1 VRDEADCKGA
11 SEAERLGARRCRD
24 AEGVNVTVNG
34 REQAA
39 APGETVESLLERLG
53 LAARYALVERNGEP
67 VERTEYERTAL
78 EDGDTLVVAR
88 PVAGG

>member
-1 VRDEADCKGA
+1 MT
-11 SEAERLGARRCRD
+11 
-24 AEGVNVTVNG
+24 VTVNG
-34 REQAA
+34 RAQEA
-39 APGETVESLLERLG
+39 APGETIETLLERLG

-67 VERTEYERTAL
+67 VERDRYGATAL